1 MPLVGRMN
9 SVGINQVDGTLGV
22 GVVYRVERFARVRND
37 ERILVSLHSEHRVQR
52 AVESG
57 DEAFAEFVQPIERNF
72 MSRRQRVARFLLD
85 ERSVDV
91 HYGIVDRLKNYRRV
105 GIELFQPV
113 NDVFDVLDGPRGR
126 HTFTV
131 GVAVQHAVDAGV
143 IVLRRFHNDFVHR
156 DVVLFVRERPVL
168 PVLQHIVAEYG
179 NVDDV
184 RLLHVQDEPSRTVI
198 AEVVVEQRE
207 QILGQVSG
215 NGMVVILEIVPA
227 AEHVRVGVFVSEPE
241 RRRAEYALRNGIA
254 QIDDLRLFGGFT
266 VVITGCERRRAACEQ
281 HDAQHGRDDLL
292 LHDSPPYHP
301 PLRPLRRGF
310 RPYYTT
316 PRTRIQ
322 SSIPGVLSFNGS
334 LFRPDVRRGSSV
346 TRSPPDVRR
355 RYVPPRRPA
364 PSPLPSR
371 QPSCRRP

>member
-1 MPLVGRMN
+1 MLRRERRARFLVDQRGVLAQR
-9 SVGINQVDGTLGV
+9 IVDVLENERGV
-22 GVVYRVERFARVRND
+22 GVEFAY
-37 ERILVSLHSEHRVQR
+37 
-52 AVESG
+52 
-57 DEAFAEFVQPIERNF
+57 
-72 MSRRQRVARFLLD
+72 ARHNA
-85 ERSVDV
+85 R
-91 HYGIVDRLKNYRRV
+91 
-105 GIELFQPV
+105 
-113 NDVFDVLDGPRGR
+113 DVFVCGFGNTVDYRIKPLRGFE
-126 HTFTV
+126 H
-131 GVAVQHAVDAGV
+131 
-143 IVLRRFHNDFVHR
+143 
-156 DVVLFVRERPVL
+156 DVVHAH
-168 PVLQHIVAEYG
+168 VLQKVVAEYG

-184 RLLHVQDEPSRTVI
+184 RLLHVQNEPSRAVI

-227 AEHVRVGVFVSEPE
+227 AEYVRVGVFVSEPE
-241 RRRAEYALRNGIA
+241 RRRSEYALRNGIA
-254 QIDDLRLFGGFT
+254 QIDDLRLFGGFP

-301 PLRPLRRGF
+301 PLRPRRRGF

-322 SSIPGVLSFNGS
+322 SSIPGALSFNGS

-355 RYVPPRRPA
+355 RSVPPRRPA